1 MYHSIY
7 RKFRGAIA
15 EAQVTSE
22 QKRVQAEQLIGNFLV
37 QYGQKLK
44 FKRLSLGFLETI
56 HKISGH
62 MHDRLSA
69 H

>member
-1 MYHSIY
+1 M
-7 RKFRGAIA
+7 
-15 EAQVTSE
+15 TSQ
-22 QKRVQAEQLIGNFLV
+22 QKRAQAESLIGSFLV

-44 FKRLSLGFLETI
+44 FKRLSLDFLDTI